1 MGTALNLSKKDKMR
15 RRLCTIAM
23 LAAVAAASISAQ
35 NDWPTPGRDPGN
47 QRYSPLT
54 QINTSNVS
62 KLTPAWTFQL
72 RKEGALFRASES
84 IPLLADGILYISWPR
99 FHLAA
104 LEPETGKMLWEFT
117 APGSYSGNGLADMRS
132 MAYWPGHDTSPPEI
146 LFGTEEGELYAL
158 NAKT

>member
-1 MGTALNLSKKDKMR
+1 MV
-15 RRLCTIAM
+15 
-23 LAAVAAASISAQ
+23 AAVAAASISAQ

-62 KLTPAWTFQL
+62 KLIPAWTFQL

-104 LEPETGKMLWEFT
+104 LEPETGRMLW
-117 APGSYSGNGLADMRS
+117 
-132 MAYWPGHDTSPPEI
+132 
-146 LFGTEEGELYAL
+146 
-158 NAKT
+158 